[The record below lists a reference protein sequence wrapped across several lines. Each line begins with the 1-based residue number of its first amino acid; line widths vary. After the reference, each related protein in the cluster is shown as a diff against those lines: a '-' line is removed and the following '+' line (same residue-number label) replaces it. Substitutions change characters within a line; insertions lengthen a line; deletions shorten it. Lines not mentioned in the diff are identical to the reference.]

1 MQNEKRPRHW
11 AAEIAALPT
20 RELRQEHLAK
30 VPTEWQPLVKT
41 HVEITF
47 FVNKHRS

>member
-20 RELRQEHLAK
+20 LEQRREALNA
-30 VPTEWQPLVKT
+30 VPDQIKDLVKK
-41 HVEITF
+41 HIEITF
-47 FVNKHRS
+47 FVNKHGG

>member
-11 AAEIAALPT
+11 ASEIAALPT
-20 RELRQEHLAK
+20 KEQRLERLNK
-30 VPTEWQPLVKT
+30 VPPEWQSLVKT

-47 FVNKHRS
+47 FINKHRS